1 MIVKFKS
8 RDPRR
13 NLPIASYRKRGEA
26 NFVGL
31 FERAFLQQNIKGFGG
46 RQFAVSGFGIA
57 DFIWVNLSPF
67 SSFQNSK
74 DIDPIDFLK
83 NQTLMAFEMKLSDW
97 KRALHQAY
105 RYSYFADHVVVVL
118 PMDKTTAACNNLD
131 LFKELDIGLWGLD
144 SDKTI
149 TKFFTPH
156 SRSAKSENARN
167 KAVDLIGR
175 TINLRMLAEQTQ
187 GLL

>member
-1 MIVKFKS
+1 MILKFKS

-13 NLPIASYRKRGEA
+13 NLPIDLYRKRGES

-31 FERAFLQQNIKGFGG
+31 FERAFLQENKKGVGG
-46 RQFAVSGFGIA
+46 RQFAVSGFGVA
-57 DFIWVNLSPF
+57 DFIWLNLSGL
-67 SSFQNSK
+67 SSFKNNK
-74 DIDPIDFLK
+74 DINPIDFFK
-83 NQTLMAFEMKLSDW
+83 NHPLMAFEMKLGDW

-118 PMDKTTAACNNLD
+118 PMNKTTAACNNLA
-131 LFKELDIGLWGLD
+131 LFKYLDIGLWGLD

-149 TKFFTPH
+149 TKFFTSH
-156 SRSAKSENARN
+156 SSVAKSENARN

-175 TINLRMLAEQTQ
+175 KINFRMFAEQAQ
-187 GLL
+187 SFL